1 MLKRA
6 FWVRSQLWTRLVT
19 YAEAL
24 WPGEG
29 LKGVPHLVREALR
42 RYVERSNGP
51 DSDRN

>member
-6 FWVRSQLWTRLVT
+6 FWVRSGLWTRFVA
-19 YAEAL
+19 YAEAV

-29 LKGVPHLVREALR
+29 LKGVPHLVREALK
-42 RYVERSNGP
+42 RYVDRSNDS